1 MVWKDGFVT
10 REEYKAVQMED
21 FDMLDE
27 EEFVEFLQRVLR
39 PLHATCASLA
49 LRFVLCM
56 AHVNL

>member
-1 MVWKDGFVT
+1 MT

-39 PLHATCASLA
+39 PLHGSCAPLA
-49 LRFVLCM
+49 LGFTLCI
-56 AHVNL
+56 APIAPVHL

>member
-39 PLHATCASLA
+39 PRHDPCACLT
-49 LRFVLCM
+49 LGFLCRE
-56 AHVNL
+56 